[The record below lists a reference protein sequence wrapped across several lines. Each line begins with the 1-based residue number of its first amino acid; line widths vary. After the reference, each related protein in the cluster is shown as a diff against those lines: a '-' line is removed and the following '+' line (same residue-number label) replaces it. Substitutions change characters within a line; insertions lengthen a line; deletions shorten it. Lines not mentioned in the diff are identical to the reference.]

1 MDIPSAEGKAS
12 IKRFRTSVILLLS
25 LVLFGTLGYIVIEG
39 DTLLDAL
46 YMTIITMS
54 TVGFGEIHRLTVEGK
69 IFTIVLIIMSI
80 STFAYAI
87 TTIST
92 YLVEGQLRY
101 LIRGYRTKSRKK
113 MENHVIVCGFG
124 RNGQQAV
131 KELEAH
137 HYQFVV
143 IDQNHDIIVKNMDK
157 PARFIE
163 GDATQDETLMK
174 ANIST
179 AKALITTMPVDADN
193 LYVVLTARSLNPKLQ
208 IISRAS
214 DDASERKLRMAGVD
228 NVVMPEKVG
237 GVHMADLIARPDVVE
252 FLEHLTVH
260 DEDPTNL
267 EELVCHNLPDGALN
281 KTIYEIGIRKKTGA
295 NIIGYKTPDGTYIL
309 NPSPDTKVVLG
320 SKLFV
325 LGTHSQIEDMKQI
338 MRKVKP
344 DDEK

>member
-1 MDIPSAEGKAS
+1 
-12 IKRFRTSVILLLS
+12 
-25 LVLFGTLGYIVIEG
+25 
-39 DTLLDAL
+39 
-46 YMTIITMS
+46 MS
-54 TVGFGEIHRLTVEGK
+54 TVGFGEIHKLSLEGK
-69 IFTIVLIIMSI
+69 IFTIILIILSI

-92 YLVEGQLRY
+92 YLLEGQLRY
-101 LIRGYRTKSRKK
+101 LIRGYRTKSIKK
-113 MENHVIVCGFG
+113 MEKHVIVCGFG

-137 HYQFVV
+137 NYQFVV

-174 ANIST
+174 ANITT
-179 AKALITTMPVDADN
+179 AQALITTMPVDADN
-193 LYVVLTARSLNPKLQ
+193 LYAVLTARSLNPELL

-214 DDASERKLRMAGVD
+214 DEASERKLRMAGVD

-237 GVHMADLIARPDVVE
+237 GVHMADLIARPDIVE
-252 FLEHLTVH
+252 FLEHLNLH

-267 EELVCHNLPDGALN
+267 EEIVCHDLPEGTLN

-295 NIIGYKTPDGTYIL
+295 NIIGYKTPDGKYIL
-309 NPSPDTKVVLG
+309 NPSPETKVVPG

-325 LGTHSQIEDMKQI
+325 LGTKKQIDDMKEM
-338 MRKVKP
+338 MRSVNPGK
-344 DDEK
+344 ES

>member
-1 MDIPSAEGKAS
+1 MG
-12 IKRFRTSVILLLS
+12 
-25 LVLFGTLGYIVIEG
+25 IEG
-39 DTLLDAL
+39 DDFLDAL
-46 YMTIITMS
+46 YMTIITIS
-54 TVGFGEIHRLTVEGK
+54 TVGFGEVHRLSVPGK
-69 IFTIVLIIMSI
+69 LFTIMLIIFSL

-87 TTIST
+87 TIIST
-92 YLVEGQLRY
+92 YLLEGQIRY
-101 LIRGYRTKSRKK
+101 LIRGYRTKSIKK

-137 HYQFVV
+137 RYQFVV
-143 IDQNHDIIVKNMDK
+143 IDNNHDLIIKNMDR

-174 ANIST
+174 ANITT
-179 AKALITTMPVDADN
+179 ARALITTLPVDADN
-193 LYVVLTARSLNPKLQ
+193 LYVVLTARSLKPDLL

-267 EELVCHNLPDGALN
+267 EEIVCHDLPEGTYS
-281 KTIYEIGIRKKTGA
+281 KTIYEIGIRRKTGA
-295 NIIGYKTPDGTYIL
+295 NIIGYKNPEGKYIL
-309 NPSPDTKVVLG
+309 NPSPDTKVIPG

-325 LGTHSQIEDMKQI
+325 LGTRDQIEEMKKI
-338 MRKVKP
+338 IRS
-344 DDEK
+344 EEA